1 VVVRRGTAPARRASR
16 HSRPGALA
24 LAAWLS
30 LATALSARAES
41 PSPEVGDA
49 VVRDARGAT
58 VVLAELT
65 RAHKFTVV
73 TFYGV
78 ACPCFAAHVERLRQ
92 LASELG
98 PQGVGFLV
106 VDSERH
112 AKDDPPVPRQVAPGL
127 PIFRDEGGT
136 LARRLGA
143 SYATESYVLDATGHI
158 RYRGGIDSDRKYL
171 RPDTQPYL
179 RQALLKLLAGQGPAF
194 ATTKALGCAL
204 RLL

>member
-1 VVVRRGTAPARRASR
+1 M
-16 HSRPGALA
+16 
-24 LAAWLS
+24 AAWLS

-41 PSPEVGDA
+41 SSAEAGDA
-49 VVRDARGAT
+49 VLRDARGAT
-58 VVLAELT
+58 LTLAALT
-65 RAHKFTVV
+65 RPHKFTVI
-73 TFYGV
+73 TFYAV

-92 LASELG
+92 LASELA

-112 AKDDPPVPRQVAPGL
+112 AKDEPPVPREIGPGL

-143 SYATESYVLDATGHI
+143 SFATESYIEDATGRI
-158 RYRGGIDSDRKYL
+158 RYRGGIDDDRKYL

-179 RQALLKLLAGQGPAF
+179 RQALLKLLAGDRSAL
-194 ATTKALGCAL
+194 ATTKPLGCAL

>member
-1 VVVRRGTAPARRASR
+1 MSNACGSWHRSSVRRGSDSSSWIRSGTRRS
-16 HSRPGALA
+16 
-24 LAAWLS
+24 
-30 LATALSARAES
+30 
-41 PSPEVGDA
+41 
-49 VVRDARGAT
+49 
-58 VVLAELT
+58 
-65 RAHKFTVV
+65 
-73 TFYGV
+73 
-78 ACPCFAAHVERLRQ
+78 
-92 LASELG
+92 
-98 PQGVGFLV
+98 
-106 VDSERH
+106 
-112 AKDDPPVPRQVAPGL
+112 DPPVPREVAPGL

-143 SYATESYVLDATGHI
+143 SYATESYIVDATGHV